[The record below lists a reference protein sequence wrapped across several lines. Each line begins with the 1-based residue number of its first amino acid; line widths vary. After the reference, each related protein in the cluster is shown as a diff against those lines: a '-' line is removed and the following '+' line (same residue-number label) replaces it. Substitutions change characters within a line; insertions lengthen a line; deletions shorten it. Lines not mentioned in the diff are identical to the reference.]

1 MSGKIKKSKENNE
14 SVFEKQRKR
23 DTNAFL
29 IETADTLIEQIRAV
43 TFNGVTYVYDEENE
57 TYITGDEDII
67 KIVNKYFKLTS
78 KQYRELLYQLN
89 LSAPMA
95 ENSICFRLKNGT
107 LIKNADGLYD
117 FTKDKS
123 MFAPFTL
130 NVEYNDNANDEMVNK
145 FLNDISSNNDEK
157 KNSLIELIGS
167 IFLVEN
173 TPCKIFY
180 LYGPSGANG
189 KSTFTSMLRNFFGQN
204 LSSNIDIGGLQDDT
218 NLNHLVGKLINIS
231 DDADFSI
238 LKYDKTSRMKSIA
251 SNETITF
258 RPIYSYP
265 ITAKF
270 FCTLIVSCNNLPLF
284 DDKSGGLSR
293 RLVILEFSMKLDK
306 GERIPNMV
314 ELLSTENAKSTI
326 LNYAIQGMNQI
337 IKNNYELTE
346 SEIVNKT
353 MNDYYLETD
362 NVRSFL
368 KDTNIE
374 NQLVSEVYKQYERYC
389 KDDISQEAVKKNLF
403 GSRLKMYGYIS
414 KVTTTSQ
421 KGKKT
426 SKRIYVKD
434 KSKNYVSL

>member
-107 LIKNADGLYD
+107 LIKNTDGLYE

-167 IFLVEN
+167 IFLVES

-218 NLNHLVGKLINIS
+218 NLSHLVGKLINIS

-414 KVTTTSQ
+414 KVITTSQ

>member
-107 LIKNADGLYD
+107 LIKNADGLYE

>member
-14 SVFEKQRKR
+14 SAFEKQRKR

-57 TYITGDEDII
+57 TYITGDENII

-95 ENSICFRLKNGT
+95 ENSICFRLRNGT
-107 LIKNADGLYD
+107 LIKNADGLYE
-117 FTKDKS
+117 FIKDKS

-414 KVTTTSQ
+414 KVTTTTQ

-434 KSKNYVSL
+434 KKKNYVSL

>member
-95 ENSICFRLKNGT
+95 ENCICFRLKNGT
-107 LIKNADGLYD
+107 LIKNADGLYE

-346 SEIVNKT
+346 SKIVNKT

>member
-14 SVFEKQRKR
+14 SAFEKQRKR
-23 DTNAFL
+23 DTNSFL

-57 TYITGDEDII
+57 TYITGDENII

-95 ENSICFRLKNGT
+95 ENSICFRLRNGT
-107 LIKNADGLYD
+107 LIKNADGLYE

-293 RLVILEFSMKLDK
+293 RLVILEFSMKLNK

-414 KVTTTSQ
+414 KVTTTTQ

-434 KSKNYVSL
+434 KKKNYVSL

>member
-57 TYITGDEDII
+57 TYITGDGDII

-107 LIKNADGLYD
+107 LIKNADGLYE

>member
-107 LIKNADGLYD
+107 LIKNSDGLYE

-414 KVTTTSQ
+414 KVTTTTQ

-434 KSKNYVSL
+434 KKKNYVSL

>member
-1 MSGKIKKSKENNE
+1 MSGKIKKIKENNE

-107 LIKNADGLYD
+107 LIKNTDGLYE

-167 IFLVEN
+167 IFLVES

-218 NLNHLVGKLINIS
+218 NLSHLVGKLINIS

-414 KVTTTSQ
+414 KVITTSQ

>member
-107 LIKNADGLYD
+107 LIKNTDGLYE

-218 NLNHLVGKLINIS
+218 NLSHLVGKLINIS

-414 KVTTTSQ
+414 KVITTSQ